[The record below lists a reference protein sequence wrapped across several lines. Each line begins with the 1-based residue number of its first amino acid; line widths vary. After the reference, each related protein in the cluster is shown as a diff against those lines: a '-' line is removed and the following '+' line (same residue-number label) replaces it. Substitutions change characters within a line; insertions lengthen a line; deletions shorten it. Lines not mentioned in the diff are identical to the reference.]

1 LSLWGYCFYR
11 QLVAI
16 LYLQKHTDR
25 RIIGKLDNFKGEVMR
40 KAVIATVVVIIIVGL
55 GVGGYFVFHK
65 SKTPTQ
71 TSSSTTSQTTAST
84 ATKKINLT
92 TVMTNLQKQ
101 FPTVTQTYI
110 YSANQDPN
118 NELGKAGGYYIAGA
132 EFYDTQTNTPPD
144 GTAFGADSGGA
155 IEVYANTSDA
165 AKRATY
171 LEGFQSDPTLNPGA
185 VKQVGVYV
193 LRASENYT
201 ASQQTVVINFLTS
214 QVQ

>member
-1 LSLWGYCFYR
+1 M
-11 QLVAI
+11 
-16 LYLQKHTDR
+16 K
-25 RIIGKLDNFKGEVMR
+25 KP
-40 KAVIATVVVIIIVGL
+40 VVVIAAVVIVAAV
-55 GVGGYFVFHK
+55 GVGGYFIFHK
-65 SKTPTQ
+65 NNSPTTTTSTGTNQ
-71 TSSSTTSQTTAST
+71 ATSSTAS
-84 ATKKINLT
+84 KQVNLA

-110 YSANQDPN
+110 YSQSQDPN

-144 GTAFGADSGGA
+144 GSAFGADSGGA

-171 LEGFQSDPTLNPGA
+171 LESFQSDPTLNPGA

-201 ASQQTVVINFLTS
+201 ASQQTAVINFLAS